1 MDTSMARYILS
12 IFSHYQTIVWS
23 WGFNTPIALQNGL
36 QFNVQGFLF
45 TGKVR
50 VLYDGSDTF
59 TVRLLNADG
68 STKKEEA
75 EVYLDNLVDVIDGMV
90 EKCHN
95 YASRVKKQYH
105 IA

>member
-23 WGFNTPIALQNGL
+23 WGFNTAIALENGL
-36 QFNVQGFLF
+36 QFTVSGMIFK
-45 TGKVR
+45 GKVR
-50 VLYDGSDTF
+50 VLYDEGSDTF

-90 EKCHN
+90 EKCEN
-95 YASRVKKQYH
+95 YAQKVMKT
-105 IA
+105 I

>member
-1 MDTSMARYILS
+1 MARYILS

-50 VLYDGSDTF
+50 VLYDESDTF
-59 TVRLLNADG
+59 KVQLIKKGSIVREVVD
-68 STKKEEA
+68 
-75 EVYLDNLVDVIDGMV
+75 VYLDCLVNVIDGMV
-90 EKCHN
+90 EKCEN
-95 YASRVKKQYH
+95 YAQKVMKT
-105 IA
+105 I

>member
-50 VLYDGSDTF
+50 VLYDESDTF
-59 TVRLLNADG
+59 KVQLIKKGSIVREVVD
-68 STKKEEA
+68 
-75 EVYLDNLVDVIDGMV
+75 VYLDCLVNVIDGMV
-90 EKCHN
+90 EKCEN
-95 YASRVKKQYH
+95 YAQKVMKT
-105 IA
+105 I